1 MDIHLLK
8 EAFFMNFWNW
18 LIIEPFWD
26 VVDVL
31 RWIFNALFGFLR

>member
-1 MDIHLLK
+1 MRNQF
-8 EAFFMNFWNW
+8 EGGARMNFLNW

-31 RWIFNALFGFLR
+31 RYIFNAIVSLFS